1 MFNLCFPA
9 RELLYRRIVQRG
21 SHLYVTIFRHLVR
34 EDLGVSH
41 VMNHWYSLVCGG
53 QLVTPG

>member
-41 VMNHWYSLVCGG
+41 VMNHW
-53 QLVTPG
+53 